1 MKVSEELLR
10 QRMNAYRTMLEVVMR
25 WTNEYESVKK
35 FNETKM
41 SAYEE
46 AALGPILKLT
56 RRYEEAIGGVIH
68 DGFNDIL
75 DEVAKIQA
83 QGYPAVGMKAQGG
96 S

>member
-10 QRMNAYRTMLEVVMR
+10 QRLNTYRTMLEVVMR

-35 FNETKM
+35 FNATKR

-46 AALGPILKLT
+46 AALEPILKLT
-56 RRYEEAIGGVIH
+56 RRYEEAVGGVIR

-83 QGYPAVGMKAQGG
+83 ASASITRQGMN
-96 S
+96 